1 MVLVY
6 IHARIKRECGG
17 RGQRVRYPPPP
28 PPMKNHKAIRL
39 LSNTGPDPLELHKA
53 TKSTFNVRP
62 PLARQ
67 RNAIFNGVSLVG
79 R

>member
-17 RGQRVRYPPPP
+17 RGQRVRYPPP
-28 PPMKNHKAIRL
+28 MKNHKAIGL

-53 TKSTFNVRP
+53 TKSTFNVGPRS
-62 PLARQ
+62 ARQ
-67 RNAIFNGVSLVG
+67 RKMAFHWWADNGPV
-79 R
+79 